1 MKRCIVCAAA
11 ALFALA
17 GVSQGDLIPGAITGV
32 TGKAFH
38 RGDNNDPGDG
48 SLSRMLDGSGLTV
61 GNPGLPGTWTH
72 NNRWQDNWQ
81 GSGSFTGGA
90 TPGAW
95 FVADLGQI
103 YIDLD
108 KMWMWNVREVLDRGM
123 KSFSVYYAD
132 SPTVTPV
139 TNSAYSFASGGWA
152 LLGNYTLPQST
163 GNNTPFDGLL
173 DLTGIPEARYIGL
186 DIQSNYGSTFRVGLA
201 ELEFT
206 TPEPATLTAL
216 LLAAGGMGSYLR
228 RRRRA
233 A

>member
-1 MKRCIVCAAA
+1 MKRSIVCAVA

-17 GVSQGDLIPGAITGV
+17 GVSQAAMIPGALPGV

-38 RGDNNDPGDG
+38 RGDSADPGNG
-48 SLSRMLDGSGLTV
+48 SISRILDGTGLTV
-61 GNPGLPGTWTH
+61 GNPSNPSTWTH
-72 NNRWQDNWQ
+72 NNSWYDNWQ
-81 GSGSFTGGA
+81 GAGSFSGGA

-103 YIDLD
+103 YVDLD

-123 KSFSVYYAD
+123 KDFSVYYAV

-139 TNSAYSFASGGWA
+139 LNSAYSFDSGGWT

-163 GNNTPFDGLL
+163 GNNTPLDGLL

-186 DIQSNYGSTFRVGLA
+186 DIDSNYGSTFRVGLA

-216 LLAAGGMGSYLR
+216 LLAAGGMGSYVR